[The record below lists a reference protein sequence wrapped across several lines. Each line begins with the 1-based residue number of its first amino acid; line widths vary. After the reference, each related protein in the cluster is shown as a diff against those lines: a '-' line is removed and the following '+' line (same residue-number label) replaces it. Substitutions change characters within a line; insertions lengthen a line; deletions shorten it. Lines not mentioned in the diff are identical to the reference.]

1 MKLSGD
7 LDYLFK
13 EPYIDRL
20 VESFKY
26 ATDLYKQSV
35 GISDHNRP
43 VYVLFVVEDK
53 ERNVIDQKVIEIELF
68 RRYKIHSMR
77 CQFSCIEK
85 TAVFDAETGV
95 LKILD

>member
-1 MKLSGD
+1 MFS
-7 LDYLFK
+7 

-35 GISDHNRP
+35 SIPDHNRP
-43 VYVLFVVEDK
+43 VFVLFVVEDK

-77 CQFSCIEK
+77 CEFSCIEK
-85 TAVFDAETGV
+85 CAVVDPETGV
-95 LKILD
+95 LRLLD